1 MKYALNYSGRKYTTS
16 FLLFYTTENRA
27 KSLLCAL
34 SKIGKQRLVF
44 LYFSTS
50 ALSFMF
56 SNACRFVSAISRLE
70 RPRISVFPSA
80 ECSPRYLVWASRSM
94 RSPHARMSFLFR
106 PCPPQHSL
114 KSSPEGA
121 GRNVKKHFVF
131 IVQIVGAFTLTNWS
145 SAVR

>member
-1 MKYALNYSGRKYTTS
+1 MKYALNYSGRQYTTS
-16 FLLFYTTENRA
+16 FLLLYNRKPSKKLA
-27 KSLLCAL
+27 LCK

-114 KSSPEGA
+114 KSSPEGS